1 MELSFLER
9 LAPLSILDLPFNA
22 AWPEPSVS
30 LVTEFRITE
39 SQHLYATLG
48 YAA

>member
-9 LAPLSILDLPFNA
+9 LAPLSILDLSFNA
-22 AWPEPSVS
+22 ACLEPSVR

-39 SQHLYATLG
+39 SQHLCAKLG
-48 YAA
+48 